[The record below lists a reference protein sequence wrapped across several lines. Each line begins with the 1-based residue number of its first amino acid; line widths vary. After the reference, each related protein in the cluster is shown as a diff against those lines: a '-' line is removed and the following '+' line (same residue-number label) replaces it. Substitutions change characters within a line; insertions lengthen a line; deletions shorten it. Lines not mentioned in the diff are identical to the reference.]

1 MFAFRDALGP
11 VDLVFTDRDA
21 GAGTASPLDLG
32 RNPGDG
38 DDRAARLAARS
49 LRGVLDAWAPDAEA
63 VLMRQVHGA
72 TVDVL
77 DDRADRT
84 PVEADALV
92 TTGAEVLVVRVAD
105 CVPVLLAAP
114 DDGVVA
120 AVHAGRPGVE
130 QGVVPRTLEEMR
142 RLGAGRIHAWIG
154 PHVCGACYEVPEELR
169 ERVADAVPQTRATTR
184 WGTPALDLGAGVRAQ
199 LATVD
204 AVVHDASRC
213 TLESDDLWSH
223 RRDGEAAGRLAGLIR
238 RRA

>member
-21 GAGTASPLDLG
+21 GAGAASPLDLG

-38 DDRAARLAARS
+38 DQAAARAAAES
-49 LRGVLDAWAPDAEA
+49 LGRVLDAWAPGAEA
-63 VLMRQVHGA
+63 VSMRQVHGA
-72 TVDVL
+72 AVDVL
-77 DDRADRT
+77 DDRDDRA

-92 TTGAEVLVVRVAD
+92 TTGTEVLVVRVAD

-114 DDGVVA
+114 DEGVVA

-130 QGVVPRTLEEMR
+130 QGVVLRALEEMR
-142 RLGAGRIHAWIG
+142 RLGAASIHAWIG
-154 PHVCGACYEVPEELR
+154 PHVCGACYEVPEDLR

-204 AVVHDASRC
+204 ATVHDASRC

-223 RRDGEAAGRLAGLIR
+223 RRDGERAGRLAGLIR